1 MEQNANNNPND
12 VGYFK
17 AFITDLFGGIFK
29 GEIFTTKEIGTI
41 RTNAKSIN
49 QMNIQ
54 EKRKLLESLDN
65 SSAINSDF
73 KDLKSQYL
81 CEATDNVN
89 IEYFKK
95 FIKRAKSGYYYSK
108 AKILFFIRSLLITPQ
123 FLFMFILL
131 YPMLESESIDKVD
144 KIKFCLRGLV
154 LFPDI
159 IFFFCEN
166 YVLKNLERIKLNKPY
181 IFLIIVLQ
189 LTKFTCNVIIFVID
203 LSRNNRENSLDNKN
217 LFLLNNNIIEKMENI
232 YDLLKFWI

>member
-181 IFLIIVLQ
+181 ILIIVLQ

-217 LFLLNNNIIEKMENI
+217 LFLLSDDVIEKME
-232 YDLLKFWI
+232 DVEKFNN